1 MNKRKSFTPGQAM
14 EKIRHYCGYQERSHV
29 EVKEKLFGFG
39 LNSQEVDAILA
50 ELISEDYL
58 NEERFATMFAGG
70 KFRVKKWGRK
80 RIVYELKARKVSE
93 YNVKLGIAS
102 IDHQDYLQTINELI
116 EKKMAL
122 LIGEGYDGYE
132 LRARTFAYMNQKG
145 FEPSL
150 VQDAYKLLSTNGG
163 E

>member
-14 EKIRHYCGYQERSHV
+14 EKIRHYCAYQERSHV

-39 LNSQEVDAILA
+39 LNSQEVDVILA
-50 ELISEDYL
+50 ELIGEDYL

-70 KFRVKKWGRK
+70 KFRLKKWGRK

-102 IDHQDYLQTINELI
+102 IDNQDYLKTINELI
-116 EKKMAL
+116 QKKMAL

-132 LRARTFAYMNQKG
+132 LRARTLAYMNQKG